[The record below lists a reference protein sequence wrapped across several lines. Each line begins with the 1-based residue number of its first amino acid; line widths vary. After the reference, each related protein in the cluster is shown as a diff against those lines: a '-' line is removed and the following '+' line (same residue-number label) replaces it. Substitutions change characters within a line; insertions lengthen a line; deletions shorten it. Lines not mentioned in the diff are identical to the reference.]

1 MTGGRRHAAPLG
13 RLAGLLGGLLLVA
26 SGTAGAQE
34 QQKADPKPSAWKRNL
49 ELSGS
54 VFVGNRP
61 QTVLTTRGRVSHSDS
76 TFELGGDLRFTY
88 GELSDDGERV
98 VSQRSWLGAMN
109 LDLWPHARNSPFLL
123 GTVETSL
130 ERRIDMRVSG
140 GIGHKVT
147 LVDSER
153 ASANLSLALLG
164 ERSRLP
170 TPENGIE
177 VKKLARFSSRVRLSR
192 QVGARATLSLETF
205 YRPEYSHL
213 KQYTFSNTSSA
224 AYKVNDRLNLKLTY
238 QDNYDSEAR
247 GRGAESNYD
256 GQLVVGVA
264 AAF

>member
-1 MTGGRRHAAPLG
+1 MRGGRRHAAPRG
-13 RLAGLLGGLLLVA
+13 RLVLVVGALLGALLVA
-26 SGTAGAQE
+26 GRPAGAQAE
-34 QQKADPKPSAWKRNL
+34 KKQGPWKRNL

-61 QTVLTTRGRVSHSDS
+61 QTVLTTRGRLSHSDS

-88 GELSDDGERV
+88 GELSEDGERA
-98 VSQRSWLGAMN
+98 VSQRSWLGTAN
-109 LDLWPHARNSPFLL
+109 LDLWPHARQSPFLL

-130 ERRIDMRVSG
+130 ERRIDLRVSG

-147 LVDSER
+147 FVDEKG
-153 ASANLSLALLG
+153 ASANLSVALLG

-170 TPENGIE
+170 NAEGIIQVE
-177 VKKLARFSSRVRLSR
+177 KLARFSTRLRLSR
-192 QVGARATLSLETF
+192 QVGSRATLSLESF
-205 YRPEYSHL
+205 YRPEYSEL
-213 KQYTFSNTSSA
+213 DQYTFANTSSVG
-224 AYKVNDRLNLKLTY
+224 YKVNDVLNLKLTY

-256 GQLVVGVA
+256 GQLVVGIA